1 MQVDAITRK
10 SSLLAILLFVV
21 IMVAALV
28 RATHTPY
35 GIEVAEWAFR
45 CRTISVVISAAV
57 LGLTTILV
65 GRLFMRTGL
74 SKSFCTLPIP
84 LFGLLA
90 WGIATPPHLL
100 SSSVATL
107 LFVLALLLL
116 CRSINVADERNSVFV
131 AAVLLGAMPL
141 LHPVYIALVVVL
153 PLVILLFTLNARQIF
168 IMAMGYLLPL
178 FLASYVVW
186 YSGGEFEAVV
196 CNIAE
201 RLATPI
207 DYSSAEVP
215 YGAIVL
221 VVYGV
226 AIMIWGVVYTI
237 VRPNKMFLV
246 ARVRRT
252 LYLFL
257 LLALAIGTSAFIP
270 CCGTVM
276 LPVMAVV
283 GAVLSS
289 FVLSLLPTT
298 HSTIAYWLFL
308 ALFVTHLFFE

>member
-1 MQVDAITRK
+1 MQIDAITRK
-10 SSLLAILLFVV
+10 SSLPAILLFMM
-21 IMVAALV
+21 IAVAALV
-28 RATHTPY
+28 RATHTPF

-45 CRTISVVISAAV
+45 ERTISAVISAVV
-57 LGLTTILV
+57 LGMTGILV

-84 LFGLLA
+84 LFSILA
-90 WGIATPPHLL
+90 WGVALPPHLL
-100 SSSVATL
+100 SSTVATF

-116 CRSINVADERNSVFV
+116 CRSINIADERNSVFV
-131 AAVLLGAMPL
+131 SAVLLGAMPL
-141 LHPVYIALVVVL
+141 LQPIYVILVAVL

-168 IMAMGYLLPL
+168 IMAVGYLLPL

-186 YSGGEFEAVV
+186 YGGGEFEAVV

-201 RLATPI
+201 HLARPI
-207 DYSSAEVP
+207 DYSTVGIP
-215 YGAIVL
+215 YGAIAL
-221 VVYGV
+221 VAYGV
-226 AIMIWGVVYTI
+226 AIMIWGVVYTV

-257 LLALAIGTSAFIP
+257 LLALVIGAGAFIP

-283 GAVLSS
+283 GAVLLS

-298 HSTIAYWLFL
+298 HSTIAYWVFL
-308 ALFVTHLFFE
+308 ALFVAHLFVE